1 MVDVIQ
7 GKHRKPPSFL
17 QSVLGGVAEATPGA
31 VNQYFQN
38 RNQQQQNQLQS
49 QEAQRKEQSE
59 LARQMQLQQQ
69 KYEYE
74 RQLKGMDLAG
84 KRQEQ
89 QQKMDLEANE
99 KLAPFQ
105 AGLETLQQMRELRN
119 KGNIGFGSSFT
130 GVFNPETRKDRAA
143 YQTLGNSLISLASTI
158 PIRNK
163 SEFETL
169 TGLLNDPSITLD
181 EMDGVLDSLERIIT
195 QNMQQFQ
202 SGQSEDGQTSHQK
215 KLPKH
220 LAKNQ
225 YDLEEL
231 SIDSAKQYK
240 GRVVEDDEGNRYR
253 SNGKKWIKE

>member
-38 RNQQQQNQLQS
+38 KNQKQQQQQQI
-49 QEAQRKEQSE
+49 QETQRKEQSE

-69 KYEYE
+69 KYGFEKE
-74 RQLKGMDLAG
+74 LAAQNLQG
-84 KRQEQ
+84 KNQEQ
-89 QQKMDLEANE
+89 QQKLNLEANE
-99 KLAPFQ
+99 KIAPFQ
-105 AGLETLQQMRELRN
+105 AGLQTIGQMRQLRN

-130 GVFNPETRKDRAA
+130 GVFSPETRKDRAA
-143 YQTLGNSLISLASTI
+143 YETLGNSLISLSSTI

-169 TGLLNDPSITLD
+169 TGKLNDPSITLD

-195 QNMQQFQ
+195 QNMQQYQ
-202 SGQSEDGQTSHQK
+202 GGQSQDMQEPQSRNQSRQV
-215 KLPKH
+215 PSH
-220 LAKNQ
+220 LAKPKPP
-225 YDLEEL
+225 L
-231 SIDSAKQYK
+231 SSFH
-240 GRVVEDDEGNRYR
+240 R
-253 SNGKKWIKE
+253 